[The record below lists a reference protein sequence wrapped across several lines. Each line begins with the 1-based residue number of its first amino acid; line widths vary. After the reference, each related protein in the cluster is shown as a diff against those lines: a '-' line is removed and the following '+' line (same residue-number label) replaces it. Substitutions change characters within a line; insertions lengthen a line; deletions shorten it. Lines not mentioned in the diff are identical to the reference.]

1 MPTAQ
6 VHHPVP
12 VSSNPNQQ
20 LEPDLNQN
28 NSKKSSP
35 PQPQTNGVPRSQI
48 IDQLQTMLGK
58 SNQRPA
64 PTQIMESQNLKRQRV
79 DIKPPNL
86 LQHQGL
92 DVTRKDNQNIES
104 KSVPVTNTTMS

>member
-12 VSSNPNQQ
+12 VSSNQNQQ

-35 PQPQTNGVPRSQI
+35 PQPKTNGVPRSQI

-58 SNQRPA
+58 SNQRPD
-64 PTQIMESQNLKRQRV
+64 PIQTMESQNLKRQRV
-79 DIKPPNL
+79 DIKSPNQFQDQSL
-86 LQHQGL
+86 NES
-92 DVTRKDNQNIES
+92 RKDNQNIERN
-104 KSVPVTNTTMS
+104 SVPFTNSTM